1 MKSLVVI
8 NPNKFWIA
16 FLNVPQNKWSTK
28 LGQASTEQELRLKGT
43 GRGLSVTTEWQGGR
57 GCRQRPFTHHLALV
71 LVPQVGL

>member
-43 GRGLSVTTEWQGGR
+43 GRGLSGESGR
-57 GCRQRPFTHHLALV
+57 EEGAADNGPS
-71 LVPQVGL
+71 PII